1 MSSLPILLRSA
12 MAPGDTAAS
21 ANTMSTVAP
30 SPEHVQRITI
40 GHVEKA
46 DAGRQAAVVIGV
58 ARRNVT
64 ASHRHGDG
72 GGANIGTNLEDRAA
86 REGFDEKID
95 KTAIRVSGRAT
106 SESAPSPRRDV
117 VIADGA
123 QFLDQ
128 PMTVALVEAGDE
140 FSGLHGR
147 FSVADYAITGARHRF
162 IMWSARFS
170 TFNAASLTASL
181 RVGCEWQVRPI
192 SSELPPNSIT
202 ETASAISSE
211 AACCKMCAPRMR
223 SVFGSATNLAIPSGS
238 SFASARP
245 FARN

>member
-1 MSSLPILLRSA
+1 MLRHKA
-12 MAPGDTAAS
+12 EADLAL
-21 ANTMSTVAP
+21 VARRVVVRGEDHVLTP
-30 SPEHVQRITI
+30 DLVEECDGVERYGGVGEHHVNGGTLAPEHVQRITI

-72 GGANIGTNLEDRAA
+72 GGANIGANLEDRAA

-106 SESAPSPRRDV
+106 GESAPSPRRDV

-128 PMTVALVEAGDE
+128 PMTVALVEAGDK

-202 ETASAISSE
+202 ETASAISSD
-211 AACCKMCAPRMR
+211 AA
-223 SVFGSATNLAIPSGS
+223 
-238 SFASARP
+238 
-245 FARN
+245 